1 MEIWFYH
8 LTREPLESALPKL
21 LERSLQRGWRAVV
34 QARDEER
41 LAAIDNLLWTW
52 SDESFLAHGVARDG
66 DAAMQPIFLTT
77 GEETPNGARVRFL
90 VGGADIAPAFEAP
103 GGAGYERF
111 ILMFDGADPEALQ
124 AARAQWKLLKEQGRA
139 LSYWQQGDSGGW
151 EKKA

>member
-21 LERSLQRGWRAVV
+21 LERSLERGWRAVV

-77 GEETPNGARVRFL
+77 GEETPNGARVRFF
-90 VGGADIAPAFEAP
+90 VGGADIAPA
-103 GGAGYERF
+103 
-111 ILMFDGADPEALQ
+111 FDGADPEALQ